1 MSRLSDKL
9 LEVELFIGENI
20 FDMTETEILDEVEKE
35 FKFNIFVDHA
45 KELLEA

>member
-20 FDMTETEILDEVEKE
+20 FDMTETEILDEVK
-35 FKFNIFVDHA
+35 KNKKLIF
-45 KELLEA
+45 L

>member
-9 LEVELFIGENI
+9 LEVELFIGDHISNKS
-20 FDMTETEILDEVEKE
+20 ETEILDEVEKE

-45 KELLEA
+45 KELLEV

>member
-20 FDMTETEILDEVEKE
+20 FDMTENEILDEVEKE